1 MCNNIQTEVILSP
14 NCFKGPIYTLIVD
27 ADADNLKT
35 VHPIHLVMQWCSDAV
50 MQRNAYSDADADAV
64 MHTMMLM
71 LRGIHTIQWWK
82 LKNCS
87 AHPFNLCNSLQQ
99 WELAN
104 PMHRDHSGEYC
115 QYFILVLTLPSA
127 NTNCPWGICH
137 SLGIDHRWENGYWP
151 YTLIQ
156 PIKEYTASRFP
167 SGNLLV
173 LGPWLKPVQIFNPK
187 FCCCEQIQFDL
198 RSIFLILTSGIIF
211 PIF

>member
-1 MCNNIQTEVILSP
+1 
-14 NCFKGPIYTLIVD
+14 
-27 ADADNLKT
+27 
-35 VHPIHLVMQWCSDAV
+35 
-50 MQRNAYSDADADAV
+50 MQRNTYSDADADAV

-71 LRGIHTIQWWK
+71 LRGIHTIQWCWCWWWK
-82 LKNCS
+82 RKNCS
-87 AHPFNLCNSLQQ
+87 AHPFNLCDSLQQ

-137 SLGIDHRWENGYWP
+137 SLGIDHRWENGHWP

-156 PIKEYTASRFP
+156 PIKEYTVSRFP

-173 LGPWLKPVQIFNPK
+173 LWSLTQASANIQSQIMLLCTDTIWSLFN
-187 FCCCEQIQFDL
+187 
-198 RSIFLILTSGIIF
+198 F
-211 PIF
+211 PNFFRHYWGDNNCQSSK